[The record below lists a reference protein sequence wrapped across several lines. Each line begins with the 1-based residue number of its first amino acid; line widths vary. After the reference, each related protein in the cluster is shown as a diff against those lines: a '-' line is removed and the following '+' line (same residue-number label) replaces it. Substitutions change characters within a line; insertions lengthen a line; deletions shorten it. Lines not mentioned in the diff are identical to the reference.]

1 VNVLDNYVTNQIP
14 LLGRGLG
21 GGLNGKMIIAIIE
34 AIPSIK
40 NSLPHYSGNKIQAQI
55 MVQQSINKYHF

>member
-1 VNVLDNYVTNQIP
+1 LDNCVTNQIP

-21 GGLNGKMIIAIIE
+21 GGLNGKMIITIIE

-40 NSLPHYSGNKIQAQI
+40 TAYHTTQETKFKPKLGN
-55 MVQQSINKYHF
+55 NKASTNTTFEN

>member
-40 NSLPHYSGNKIQAQI
+40 TACCTSPVDMQLDLQ
-55 MVQQSINKYHF
+55 

>member
-21 GGLNGKMIIAIIE
+21 GGLNGKIIIAIIE

-40 NSLPHYSGNKIQAQI
+40 NSLPHYSGNKIQA
-55 MVQQSINKYHF
+55 